1 MDEWINA
8 RTQHVLPNFFPPA
21 NLSRSPD
28 EIYQRLLQ
36 KSLRVTA
43 TARRRARGV
52 PTSFSSTF
60 GYFNWPRVSEQI
72 SQDAV
77 SVWFTGSGFAS
88 TAQRGKNKRALRSSA
103 LVSGSWYRSLKWRL
117 EGISESCAPIRTRG
131 DSAIKM
137 EQRGGRD
144 LSRPF
149 MRGGGKKWRGR
160 RGKVVKKREERG
172 GIPFFF
178 FFFFRVTVGHVQNL
192 NHPPRPAIR
201 FISGEVSRGFRA
213 AS

>member
-1 MDEWINA
+1 MREHNTCSPI
-8 RTQHVLPNFFPPA
+8 FFPPQICHGRRMRFINA
-21 NLSRSPD
+21 CCKNRCASLPPQGGGHGVFQRVFRRLSGILIGRGCRNRFPKTRSPCD
-28 EIYQRLLQ
+28 
-36 KSLRVTA
+36 LRVRGLRA
-43 TARRRARGV
+43 PRNVEKISARFV
-52 PTSFSSTF
+52 P
-60 GYFNWPRVSEQI
+60 PR
-72 SQDAV
+72 
-77 SVWFTGSGFAS
+77 T
-88 TAQRGKNKRALRSSA
+88 K
-103 LVSGSWYRSLKWRL
+103 VSGSWYRSLKWRP

-160 RGKVVKKREERG
+160 RGKVVKKKGGTRG
-172 GIPFFF
+172 NSLFL

>member
-103 LVSGSWYRSLKWRL
+103 LVSGSWYRSLKWRP

-137 EQRGGRD
+137 EQRGGKG
-144 LSRPF
+144 SISTF
-149 MRGGGKKWRGR
+149 HARGR
-160 RGKVVKKREERG
+160 EKMAGKEGEVVKKREERG
-172 GIPFFF
+172 GIPFF